1 MLHSYHCA
9 RLLIGLSVLA
19 FAPVAAVA
27 AEADGVLK
35 RAVAAMGDPA
45 TLRFEAEGRGFTFG
59 QAYLPGQAWPKIN
72 VHSLVRTLNYGAGA
86 MREEITL
93 SRAEPK
99 GGGGYPLAGQQR
111 NDQYVSGNFAW
122 NLTPAPLPGSRFVA
136 DRTHQMWITPHGV
149 LKAAARNRATV
160 EFHDKGGRSLAA
172 VSFTEPGRFRATA
185 YINENYLVER
195 VESVAPD
202 AVLGEVKVVTRYSAY
217 RDQGGVKFPGRI
229 EQSTGG
235 YDTLDVIVGKV
246 EAGVPAEFAVPDVV
260 KGSERVAVDKAAEG
274 VWFIGG
280 GSHNSVAIEMK
291 DHMILVET
299 PLGDLRSGPVIE
311 AVQKLVP
318 GKALRFVVNS
328 HSHFDHAGGLRAG
341 VAAGATIV
349 TQAANAA
356 YFGKAF
362 QVRNGIAP
370 DLMAKSGRKA
380 KFIGVKDMHVLTDG
394 ARRVELHRITGGPHN
409 DSFLMAYLP
418 AEKILIEADA
428 FTPGAANAAPPS
440 PPNANNVNLVDN
452 IERLKL
458 DVERILPLHGRIV
471 PIGELYRVTGRVKK

>member
-1 MLHSYHCA
+1 MLHTHLSA
-9 RLLIGLSVLA
+9 RLLLGLSALA
-19 FAPVAAVA
+19 FVPVAGVA

-59 QAYLPGQAWPKIN
+59 QAYLPGQAWPKIT
-72 VHSLVRTLNYGAGA
+72 VHSLIRTINYGAGA

-111 NDQYVSGNFAW
+111 NDQYVNGNFAW
-122 NLTPAPLPGSRFVA
+122 NLTPAPLPGPRFVA

-160 EFHDKGGRSLAA
+160 DFSDKGGRSLAA
-172 VSFTEPGRFRATA
+172 VSFVEPGRFRATA

-202 AVLGEVKVVTRYSAY
+202 PVLGEVKVVTRYSAY

-229 EQSTGG
+229 EQRAGG

-246 EAGVPAEFAVPDVV
+246 ETGVAAEFAVPDVV
-260 KGSERVAVDKAAEG
+260 KGSERVVVDKAAEG

-291 DHMILVET
+291 DHLVLVET

-318 GKALRFVVNS
+318 GKPLRTVVNS
-328 HSHFDHAGGLRAG
+328 HQHFDHSGGLRTAI
-341 VAAGATIV
+341 AAGATIV
-349 TQAANAA
+349 TQEANKA
-356 YFGKAF
+356 YYDKVFN
-362 QVRNGIAP
+362 VRNSIAP
-370 DLMAKSGRKA
+370 DLMAKSGK
-380 KFIGVKDMHVLTDG
+380 KPKIVGFKDKHVLTDG
-394 ARRVELHRITGGPHN
+394 SRRIELHRITGGPHN
-409 DSFLMAYLP
+409 ESFVMAYLP

-440 PPNANNVNLVDN
+440 PANANNVNLVDN

-458 DVERILPLHGRIV
+458 DVAQILPLHGRPVAID
-471 PIGELYRVTGRVKK
+471 ELYRVTGRTNK